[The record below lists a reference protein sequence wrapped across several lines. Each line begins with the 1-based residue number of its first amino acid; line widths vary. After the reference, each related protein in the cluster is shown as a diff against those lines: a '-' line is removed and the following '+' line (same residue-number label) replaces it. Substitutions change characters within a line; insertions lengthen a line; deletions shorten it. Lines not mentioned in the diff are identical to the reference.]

1 MNSVAKLFINGRS
14 QAVRIPKDY
23 AFEGIDEV
31 SVRKVEN
38 KLILEPIS
46 KTWTSFVDQEFADSE
61 FMKERPEV
69 LDTERV
75 NF

>member
-14 QAVRIPKDY
+14 QAVRIPKDF

-31 SVRKVEN
+31 SVRKVGN
-38 KLILEPIS
+38 KLILEPIR
-46 KTWTSFVDQEFADSE
+46 KTWTSLVNEEHSDSE
-61 FMKERPEV
+61 FMKERPEI

-75 NF
+75 KF